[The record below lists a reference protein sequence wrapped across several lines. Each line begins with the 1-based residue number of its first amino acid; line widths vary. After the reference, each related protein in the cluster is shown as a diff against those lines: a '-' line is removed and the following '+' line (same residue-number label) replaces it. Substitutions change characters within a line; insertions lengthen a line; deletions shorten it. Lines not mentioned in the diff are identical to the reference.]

1 MDIATATI
9 MQYLADLLLPFMRI
23 SGLFASMVGLS
34 ANSVPPTTRAL
45 LTLFLTLIIMPV
57 IPPVPIP
64 VTDVFSVGTFLLV
77 IQQLIIGIALGF
89 LSNMVL
95 NTFVLAGQIVA
106 LQTGLGFASI
116 VDPVNGISVPAVGQ
130 FYLILATLLFWS
142 LDGHLSMIRMI
153 VMSFEAFP
161 IGEAWFAPEQFR
173 DIAHWAGWMFIS
185 AVTIS
190 LAPIVSL
197 LIVNL
202 AFGVMTKEAAKL
214 NIFTVAR
221 LLEVAVVF
229 TAVDAVG
236 APIQVV
242 VAACDAA
249 TLLAPAPA
257 LALLRWCP
265 ACCGRCPQPCP
276 T

>member
-1 MDIATATI
+1 MSIG
-9 MQYLADLLLPFMRI
+9 
-23 SGLFASMVGLS
+23 SVG
-34 ANSVPPTTRAL
+34 
-45 LTLFLTLIIMPV
+45 
-57 IPPVPIP
+57 
-64 VTDVFSVGTFLLV
+64 FSVGTFLLV
-77 IQQLIIGIALGF
+77 IQQLIIGISLGF

-142 LDGHLSMIRMI
+142 LDGHLSMIRVV

-202 AFGVMTKEAAKL
+202 AFGVMTKAAPQL
-214 NIFTVAR
+214 NIFSIGFAIAQIMGLLIIWLTLFKTHMSR
-221 LLEVAVVF
+221 LLLRDIPFSHGDYCLDSPLKIAQWF
-229 TAVDAVG
+229 NG
-236 APIQVV
+236 SSYGRFHYH
-242 VAACDAA
+242 CDDC
-249 TLLAPAPA
+249 L
-257 LALLRWCP
+257 
-265 ACCGRCPQPCP
+265 GSPQLYKEI
-276 T
+276 